1 MEDFVMKKILIV
13 FCLICLL
20 LSCVSC
26 QSQKES
32 IKPETITFEQESYSV
47 KEEETGYLSY
57 TIQPD
62 NAEYN
67 LTWTSSDTSIVT
79 VDYYGK
85 ITGVKAG
92 EATITVKDANGAS
105 ASCHVIVI
113 SKTAYGRL
121 SEPAKEFVDA
131 FMKCIKD
138 FKNPSSV
145 TIETITFSSS
155 EGRWTIYVR
164 AQNGFGGYSLAH
176 YYLSES
182 GSITKAPSQANI
194 GYSDPFYNI
203 DLINEAIQEKLQ

>member
-1 MEDFVMKKILIV
+1 MKKILIV

-26 QSQKES
+26 QSKKES
-32 IKPETITFEQESYSV
+32 IKLETITFEQESYSV
-47 KEEETGYLSY
+47 REENSGYLSY

-79 VDYYGK
+79 VDYGK

-92 EATITVKDANGAS
+92 EATITVSDVNGAT
-105 ASCHVIVI
+105 ASCKVIVI

-121 SEPAKEFVDA
+121 PKHAQEFVDA
-131 FMKCIKD
+131 FMKCIDD

-145 TIETITFSSS
+145 TIETITCRSNEESWATWGKW
-155 EGRWTIYVR
+155 EIYVKGE
-164 AQNGFGGYSLAH
+164 NSFGGYSASL
-176 YYLSES
+176 YCLFED
-182 GSITKAPSQANI
+182 GSIVKAPIQMKPS
-194 GYSDPFYNI
+194 YSDYMYNL
-203 DLINEAIQEKLQ
+203 DLINEAVQEKLK